1 MSDKIKKIVIVL
13 LGLVAIFAPGSVA
26 AVNQVIMFLQ
36 PARAAAVES
45 VSFTNLLWGIT
56 ATGALVTFLYAQF
69 GHGAAV
75 LLVGKIGDWWK
86 RSNLDPRA
94 GDLLEF
100 TLLEGLKKRRL
111 TDSAFQ
117 AKVTDLAAYCEKNP
131 TAPPDLTAAAKAAKK
146 LVASS

>member
-13 LGLVAIFAPGSVA
+13 LGLLAILLPGSVA
-26 AVNQVIMFLQ
+26 AVNQVVMFLQ

-56 ATGALVTFLYAQF
+56 ATGTLATFLYMQF
-69 GHGAAV
+69 GHGFAV
-75 LLVGKIGDWWK
+75 FLVSKISDWWK
-86 RSNLDPRA
+86 GSNLDPRA

-100 TLLEGLKKRRL
+100 TLVEGLKKRRL

-117 AKVTDLAAYCEKNP
+117 AKVSDLADYCAKNP
-131 TAPPDLTAAAKAAKK
+131 TAPPDLSAAAKAAKT